1 MKRYIKYIL
10 VIINLICIYMILS
23 LGVLLYK
30 NILNYDNVKITYKN
44 QINSNYEYLINISY
58 SDSNTKMYC

>member
-10 VIINLICIYMILS
+10 LIINLICIYMILS

-44 QINSNYEYLINISY
+44 QINSLL
-58 SDSNTKMYC
+58 